1 MNFPGAGELRW
12 LVTIQK
18 LGDIDPATGLP
29 PAEWVTEFE
38 NVPCKIEEL
47 GGTDIGPDKFWMQQV
62 GSTQLIPTESHRITM
77 RYLPG
82 LDGTRRLLLPND
94 AASPITNIVLDI
106 LSVSD
111 IEHRHVYMLLRCRER
126 VGVTE

>member
-1 MNFPGAGELRW
+1 MSGFPGAGELRW
-12 LVTIQK
+12 LVTIQSK
-18 LGDIDPATGLP
+18 GPLNSDGAPDP
-29 PAEWVTEFE
+29 EWQNAFS

-47 GGTDIGPDKFWMQQV
+47 GGTQMGPDKYWMPQA

-82 LDGTRRLLLPND
+82 LDATMRLLLPND
-94 AASPITNIVLDI
+94 VASPVTNIVFDI

-111 IEHRHVYMLLRCRER
+111 VDHRHIYMVLRCRER
-126 VGVTE
+126 VGVTA